1 MLPSGLRVV
10 TEDMPTSH
18 SASLGFYIDV
28 GSRHESDRLHGASH
42 FLEHVLFKGTPSRSA
57 EEISA
62 TVEAVGG
69 DLNAYTAKE
78 HTCFHARVM
87 AEDLGVAVDVLT
99 DMMVNS
105 TVAAAEV
112 EAERDVILDEIAMHA
127 DDPGEVAAEALTGY
141 LFGGSDLG
149 KSVIGTEES
158 IASLS
163 RSQVVGYW
171 KRHYRPS
178 AIVVSASG
186 RVDHDQ
192 LIDQLGAFVSSAP
205 MHRRRVPATKVCRGD
220 GAVLHHHRPLE
231 QCTATLGFRG
241 VGVFDEE
248 RYAQGLLSVILGGG
262 MASRLF
268 VEVRERRGLAYTI
281 EAGET
286 SYSDTGLWSI
296 DWQCAPDKLAEI
308 LTVVR
313 AELEAVAEHGVT
325 DEELTRAKGQLRG
338 QTLLAYEGP
347 SMRMSRLG
355 NTELLGDDRDLGEVL
370 DRFDDLSGQDLQQA
384 AHRLASQSQVLSV
397 VGPRVPRRRLERIL
411 GLG

>member
-1 MLPSGLRVV
+1 
-10 TEDMPTSH
+10 MPTSH
-18 SASLGFYIDV
+18 SASLGFFIDV

-42 FLEHVLFKGTPSRSA
+42 FLEHVLFKGTPHRTA

-62 TVEAVGG
+62 VVEAVGG

-87 AEDLGVAVDVLT
+87 AEDLAVAVDVLT

-105 TVAAAEV
+105 TVATAEV
-112 EAERDVILDEIAMHA
+112 EAERAVILDEIAMHA
-127 DDPGEVAAEALTGY
+127 DDPGEVAAEALTAHF
-141 LFGGSDLG
+141 FGDTGLG
-149 KSVIGTEES
+149 KAVIGTDES
-158 IASLS
+158 IAALS

-192 LIDQLGAFVSSAP
+192 LIDQLGAFVASAP
-205 MHRRRVPATKVCRGD
+205 MHRRRVPAVRECRPD
-220 GAVLHHHRPLE
+220 GAVLHHHRALE

-248 RYAQGLLSVILGGG
+248 RYALGLLSVILGGG

-268 VEVRERRGLAYTI
+268 VEVRERRGLAYAI

-286 SYSDTGLWSI
+286 SYSDTGLWSV
-296 DWQCAPDKLAEI
+296 DWQCAPEKLAEI

-313 AELEAVAEHGVT
+313 GELEAVAEHGVT
-325 DEELTRAKGQLRG
+325 EEELARAKGQLRG

-347 SMRMSRLG
+347 GMRMSRLG
-355 NTELLGDDRDLGEVL
+355 TAELLGDTRQLADVL
-370 DRFDDLSGQDLQQA
+370 DQFDSLSADTLREA
-384 AHRLASQSQVLSV
+384 AGRLVSQSQVLSI